1 LLRERE
7 RERERVV
14 SGQETEV
21 NIGKAKIV
29 TRLRT
34 PVAQVYIN
42 LLECPLPKHAY
53 AFKVFS
59 PTFVTQL

>member
-1 LLRERE
+1 M
-7 RERERVV
+7 
-14 SGQETEV
+14 

>member
-1 LLRERE
+1 MDRKLK
-7 RERERVV
+7 
-14 SGQETEV
+14 V

-34 PVAQVYIN
+34 PVAQVYVD

-53 AFKVFS
+53 AFEVFS